1 MKPIRS
7 RSGGLAHRLAL
18 TATGL
23 ALVTLAVGCQD
34 ATSPRGQGT
43 APLRPSYLILPAM
56 FSANAD
62 LTGMVDGE
70 SDTSPARG
78 VVGFEWCKVGDGSV
92 FTLEWN
98 GTIRNP
104 QRETFLRGA
113 IRFTGDGSVL
123 PSDLQAELAG
133 IVLLSGSSSSKR
145 FTLAGEQDIS
155 DRLASVMYED
165 PNEFVVTLFSRE
177 HPAGAIQ
184 GNLISGPT
192 L

>member
-1 MKPIRS
+1 MKPIRL
-7 RSGGLAHRLAL
+7 RSEGLAHPVAL

-23 ALVTLAVGCQD
+23 ALVTLMVGCQD
-34 ATSPRGQGT
+34 ATSPREQGA
-43 APLRPSYLILPAM
+43 APLQPSYLIVPAM

-62 LTGMVDGE
+62 LRGVVDGE
-70 SDTSPARG
+70 GDASPARG

-92 FTLEWN
+92 FTLEWT
-98 GTIRNP
+98 GAIRNP

-113 IRFTGDGSVL
+113 IRFTGDGSVF
-123 PSDLQAELAG
+123 PADLQVELAG
-133 IVLLSGSSSSKR
+133 IALLSAPNSSKR

-155 DRLASVMYED
+155 DRLAAVMYED
-165 PNEFVVTLFSRE
+165 PAEFVVTLFSRE

-184 GNLISGPT
+184 GNLMPSPT